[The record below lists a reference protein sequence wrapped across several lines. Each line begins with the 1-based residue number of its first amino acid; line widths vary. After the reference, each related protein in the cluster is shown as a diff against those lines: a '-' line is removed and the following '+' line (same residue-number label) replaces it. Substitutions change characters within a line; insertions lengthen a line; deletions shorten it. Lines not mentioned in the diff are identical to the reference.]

1 MTVRSG
7 RPRRIAVL
15 AAWAVAVAVLA
26 PGAVQIDRHLAQGA
40 RIAGSES
47 DAVETALQRDF
58 AMPLARYAVGV
69 VTGIPDS
76 ALGPSLP
83 ALACAFARVPG
94 VTGAVPYPAAG
105 RAGTPRLGIVL
116 SGLGA
121 SGPEADSIVVGLRAA
136 SAHEAAALRSRY
148 PGATIRW
155 TGTAPLNL
163 DTRRTSAADIGR
175 AEARALPITGLLLL
189 WTFGAVVAAAL
200 PIVLGM
206 VATVLALG
214 SAAILAH
221 WWTPAILLQ
230 NVGTIMGLALGIDYA
245 LLSVSRFREA
255 LAAGA
260 SVAEAVAETRRRAG
274 HTIALSGVA
283 VAVGFTALLIAPAG
297 ELRSAAVGGLLV
309 VVAAVLA
316 ATTLLPALLA
326 LLGRR
331 VDAGRIGAARAGAMG
346 REAWRR
352 WGRWVVGRPWR
363 VLVVASLP
371 LALLAWQV
379 RHLTIA
385 LPATDFLPMSMES
398 AAALHDLERA
408 GLAAPVYEL
417 RLLVRMRDGGSVTAP
432 KGWAAVRSLGASLG
446 RDPRVARVL
455 SLPTLVSALL
465 PPEVAAALVPD
476 SVRGRF
482 TSRDGRI
489 ALLEVL
495 PADTVSQT
503 TLASLAR
510 ELRGPEGAGAA
521 EAVGA
526 ALQVGGAPAYY
537 VDYQQAVIGRFA
549 LVAFLVVTA
558 TGLALGLG
566 FRSVLVP
573 LKAVAL
579 NLFTVAAA
587 VGALVLVFQD
597 GLGGR
602 LMGVA
607 TPLGGILPVI
617 PVLAFCALFGIGI
630 DYEVFLVSRVAEARR
645 AGASE
650 SEAIATGL
658 AESGGLITSA
668 AAVMIAVFGAF
679 AAGAFLPTR
688 MIGFT
693 LAVAVLLDATL
704 VRMALGPALLRLAG
718 RWNWWPGDRRPA
730 TPHGRDLG
738 RGRADPLP

>member
-1 MTVRSG
+1 MTVAAERL
-7 RPRRIAVL
+7 RRIAVV
-15 AAWAVAVAVLA
+15 AAWVAAVAALA
-26 PGAVQIDRHLAQGA
+26 PGAVRIDRHLAQGA

-47 DAVETALQRDF
+47 DAVETSLQRDF

-69 VTGIPDS
+69 ITGLPDT
-76 ALGPSLP
+76 ALGPALP
-83 ALACAFARVPG
+83 ALARAFAG
-94 VTGAVPYPAAG
+94 VAGITGATPYPGAG
-105 RAGTPRLGIVL
+105 RPGATRVGIVL
-116 SGLGA
+116 AGLSA
-121 SGPEADSIVVGLRAA
+121 SGPEADSIVLSLRAA
-136 SAHEAAALRSRY
+136 SARAATGLRARF
-148 PGATIRW
+148 PDAAIRW
-155 TGTAPLNL
+155 TGTAPINL
-163 DTRRTSAADIGR
+163 DTRRTSAEDIGR
-175 AEARALPITGLLLL
+175 AEARALPLTLLLLL
-189 WTFGAVVAAAL
+189 WTFGAVVAATL
-200 PIVLGM
+200 PVLLGL

-214 SAAILAH
+214 AAAILTQ

-245 LLSVSRFREA
+245 LLTVSRFREA

-260 SVAEAVAETRRRAG
+260 SVADAVAATRRQAG
-274 HTIALSGVA
+274 HTIMLSGVA
-283 VAVGFTALLIAPAG
+283 VAVGFAALLVAPAT

-309 VVAAVLA
+309 VVGAVLA
-316 ATTLLPALLA
+316 ATTLLPSLLA

-331 VDAGRIGAARAGAMG
+331 VDAGRIGGARAGAMG

-352 WGRWVVGRPWR
+352 WGRCVVRRPWQ

-379 RHLTIA
+379 RRLTIA

-417 RLLVRMRDGGSVTAP
+417 RLLVRMRDGSSMLGGN
-432 KGWAAVRSLGASLG
+432 GWSAVRALGASLG

-455 SLPTLVSALL
+455 SLPTMVTALL
-465 PPEVAAALVPD
+465 PAQVAAALVPD
-476 SVRGRF
+476 SVRRRF

-489 ALLEVL
+489 ALVELL
-495 PADTVSQT
+495 PADTVQQT
-503 TLASLAR
+503 TLAHLAR
-510 ELRGPEGAGAA
+510 ELRGREGAGVA
-521 EAVGA
+521 GA
-526 ALQVGGAPAYY
+526 AGAVVQVGGAPAYY
-537 VDYQQAVIGRFA
+537 IDYQDAVIGRFA
-549 LVAFLVVTA
+549 LVALLVVTA
-558 TGLALGLG
+558 TGIALGLG

-573 LKAVAL
+573 LKAIAL
-579 NLFTVAAA
+579 NLLTVAAA

-597 GLGGR
+597 GLGGA

-607 TPLGGILPVI
+607 APLGGILPVI

-630 DYEVFLVSRVAEARR
+630 DYEVFLVARVAEARR
-645 AGASE
+645 AGLNE
-650 SEAIATGL
+650 PEAIAAGL
-658 AESGGLITSA
+658 AETGGLITSA

-718 RWNWWPGDRRPA
+718 RWNWWPGDRRAAPQ
-730 TPHGRDLG
+730 PSCG
-738 RGRADPLP
+738 